1 LLPRKSF
8 AEIVF
13 AFSRA
18 AEMDA
23 FMRQIQYNDA
33 YMRQESDF
41 TSLQVREFASRL
53 GERIRLARKARKL
66 SLQRLEQ
73 MCRIHRTT
81 LGRLERGDTGVSLG
95 VFLTVLESLKELS
108 DVELILSQ
116 PQALKDKRK
125 ASTPILDADF

>member
-1 LLPRKSF
+1 
-8 AEIVF
+8 
-13 AFSRA
+13 
-18 AEMDA
+18 
-23 FMRQIQYNDA
+23 MRQTHYNDV

-116 PQALKDKRK
+116 PQELKDKRK
-125 ASTPILDADF
+125 TSTPILDADF